1 MRNYPNTRKLSL
13 KQLTVKLTVLLALV
27 TVQRPQTLQALSL
40 DGMRVSEDQ
49 YTFRVLSLLKQSSRH
64 GGTNRHLAPI
74 VLKRYHVDN
83 KLRVVTVLNEYLIG
97 TSQTRSSQQ
106 LLLCYCKP
114 YGPASRESIS
124 RWPKQVLKAA
134 GVNTDVFKAYSTRSG
149 AASAAKAADVPIGDI
164 TATAGW
170 RSDSTFA
177 RFHDRPVTP
186 EASANAFAH
195 AALSTT

>member
-1 MRNYPNTRKLSL
+1 
-13 KQLTVKLTVLLALV
+13 
-27 TVQRPQTLQALSL
+27 
-40 DGMRVSEDQ
+40 MRVLEDQ

-177 RFHDRPVTP
+177 RFYDRPVTP